1 VNRSFIVVAGGSGTR
16 MNASVPKQ
24 FLLLA
29 NKPVLMHTLQNLH
42 VAAPDAP
49 IILVLPA
56 DQREYWSALC
66 SAHHFSILHQVVA
79 GGETRFH
86 SVKNGLALATGD
98 YVAVHDGVR
107 PLVSKETIDR
117 VFEAAYQHGAAV
129 PAISP
134 NDSVRILNGKASV
147 AVERANVA
155 LVQTPQCFR
164 LALIK
169 KAFEQGYRKEFTDC
183 ASVLEADGVAVSTVN
198 GNEENIKITR
208 PQDLIL
214 ADWYIKNSMPSKTS

>member
-1 VNRSFIVVAGGSGTR
+1 
-16 MNASVPKQ
+16 MNAAVPKQ
-24 FLLLA
+24 FLILGS
-29 NKPVLMHTLQNLH
+29 KPVLMHTLQALH
-42 VAAPDAP
+42 NAAPDAP

-56 DQREYWSALC
+56 DQREYWSTLC
-66 SAHHFSILHQVVA
+66 AAHNFGITHQVVA

-107 PLVSKETIDR
+107 PLISKNTIDR

-129 PAISP
+129 PAIAP
-134 NDSVRILNGKASV
+134 NDSVRILKGKESL
-147 AVERANVA
+147 AVDRANVA

-164 LALIK
+164 LSLIK
-169 KAFEQGYRKEFTDC
+169 KAFEQEYRKEFTDC
-183 ASVLEADGVAVSTVN
+183 ASVLEADGLAVSTVI

-208 PQDLIL
+208 QQDLIL
-214 ADWYIKNSMPSKTS
+214 ADWYIKNIMPSKTS